1 MKAIISLF
9 LFFSVLNLSAQT
21 QKLETETSFEY
32 TNRVKKELN
41 ELENLKAEDYFQKAD
56 IYREII
62 EKYLD
67 HKRRVCSGE
76 FSTVVISAP
85 NSTITND
92 SVKTSLSKDEKRLCY
107 RELKAI
113 QITFINNM
121 YLARKKYL
129 DYLHETRIN
138 ELSKA
143 REEAVKSLNAS
154 FSKNI

>member
-1 MKAIISLF
+1 MKTAIAMCLLLF
-9 LFFSVLNLSAQT
+9 VGTIFAQA
-21 QKLETETSFEY
+21 QKSENETSFEY
-32 TNRVKKELN
+32 TNRVKRELN

-56 IYREII
+56 TYREII

-76 FSTVVISAP
+76 FSTVVISAQ
-85 NSTITND
+85 NSTISNEG
-92 SVKTSLSKDEKRLCY
+92 VKTSLSRDEKRLCY

-121 YLARKKYL
+121 YQARKKYL

>member
-1 MKAIISLF
+1 MKTAIAMCLLLF
-9 LFFSVLNLSAQT
+9 VGTIFAQA
-21 QKLETETSFEY
+21 QKSENETSFEY
-32 TNRVKKELN
+32 TNRVKRELN

-56 IYREII
+56 TYREII

-76 FSTVVISAP
+76 FSTVVISGQ
-85 NSTITND
+85 NSTISNEG
-92 SVKTSLSKDEKRLCY
+92 VKTSLSRDEKRLCY

-121 YLARKKYL
+121 YQARKKYL